1 MRPVSEERRHRLKE
15 VGLHFCR
22 YYNNVV
28 RFNAPACGTC
38 PHRTYPA
45 K

>member
-1 MRPVSEERRHRLKE
+1 MQLIPEERRSRLKE

-28 RFNAPACGTC
+28 RFNKPACGTC
-38 PHRTYPA
+38 PHCTYPA

>member
-1 MRPVSEERRHRLKE
+1 MQLASEERRHRLKE

-28 RFNAPACGTC
+28 RFNKPACGVC
-38 PHRTYPA
+38 PHCTYPA